1 MTLIKAV
8 AGLAFIVGL
17 ASPSQA
23 YPVVHAACIN
33 HVSATCANGIGGL
46 SVRGAHRDLPPVV
59 VPWAVPGAAMP
70 IVFNGYVTG
79 SDLLLSTGADMP
91 PSLLSLA
98 DARPATLGADALFA
112 NADTLAPA
120 PTTATLALAGLA
132 LVALGRSRRNHTV
145 LIKLG

>member
-1 MTLIKAV
+1 MTFNKAV

-33 HVSATCANGIGGL
+33 PVSATCANGTGGL
-46 SVRGAHRDLPPVV
+46 SMREAHRDLPPVV
-59 VPWAVPGAAMP
+59 VPWAMPGVALP

-79 SDLLLSTGADMP
+79 SDLLASSRADIP
-91 PSLLSLA
+91 PSLP
-98 DARPATLGADALFA
+98 DARPATFGADALFTS
-112 NADTLAPA
+112 ADTLAPA

-132 LVALGRSRRNHTV
+132 LVALGRRRSHTV
-145 LIKLG
+145 HIKLG